1 MTGEAIASGNV
12 STLHFEGEGRSTVG
26 DESVHEGYTTSSTNT
41 HTEKPGE
48 HSVETEKIIEEVS
61 S

>member
-12 STLHFEGEGRSTVG
+12 STLNFGDGGRSTVG
-26 DESVHEGYTTSSTNT
+26 DESLHEGYTTSSTNT
-41 HTEKPGE
+41 HAEKPGE
-48 HSVETEKIIEEVS
+48 HSVETEKIIEEIS